1 MNATWQALR
10 AYFPVLEKR
19 PYFNT
24 AFAGLIHPIVEEK
37 LVAVRKQYMQELTH
51 YRLHEFEAMKDEIR
65 TLSAEILGVS
75 ASNMALLHNYS
86 SGMNVITQNLKNKK
100 VMMMREDYPSLY
112 LPFQTAGFEITYIG
126 EQQNG
131 KVSYAEIEAA
141 IKAHQPPYFAISQV
155 HYNSGWCV
163 DLVRI
168 SAITKKYGVKLIVDG
183 TQAFGAIETNLNRLH
198 VDAYLAS
205 TYKWL
210 MGGYGAGIAYIS
222 EALLADF
229 SFCMASQNNLV
240 FDDDGAMHY
249 EPGIKMFEPG
259 HKDHEVFGRLLEAL
273 KLTQQLGISNIEA
286 RIRALSVRLSTGLK
300 AQSVELIGDPDL
312 DDFDRANILC
322 IPNKKEYAEALA
334 ASKIDCSVRGKAIRF
349 SIHAYNNEE
358 DVDALLAVFS
368 K

>member
-1 MNATWQALR
+1 MIGRQ
-10 AYFPVLEKR
+10 
-19 PYFNT
+19 
-24 AFAGLIHPIVEEK
+24 IV
-37 LVAVRKQYMQELTH
+37 
-51 YRLHEFEAMKDEIR
+51 
-65 TLSAEILGVS
+65 SIL
-75 ASNMALLHNYS
+75 
-86 SGMNVITQNLKNKK
+86 
-100 VMMMREDYPSLY
+100 D
-112 LPFQTAGFEITYIG
+112 
-126 EQQNG
+126 
-131 KVSYAEIEAA
+131 
-141 IKAHQPPYFAISQV
+141 
-155 HYNSGWCV
+155 
-163 DLVRI
+163 
-168 SAITKKYGVKLIVDG
+168 
-183 TQAFGAIETNLNRLH
+183 
-198 VDAYLAS
+198 
-205 TYKWL
+205 
-210 MGGYGAGIAYIS
+210 GAGAEVRVTSLDKLSIDPDIEHVYGD
-222 EALLADF
+222 LTDF

-259 HKDHEVFGRLLEAL
+259 HKDHEVFARLLEAL